1 MRCAFI
7 FPASARGSR
16 DLSCALLPLGLPCL
30 AAALEASGHRTL
42 LIHAGGLGA
51 HESLRAL
58 RRFRPDL
65 VGLSCFTFQRHE
77 TAAWVRRIR
86 SALGR
91 PGPFLVLGGPHASAL
106 PRDILR
112 RWPGVDAVA
121 EGEAETTI
129 LELARSLGA
138 GMAPADIPGLW
149 VRQRGQIAPPPP
161 GRPLADLDRLPST
174 LKPKLDMRGVDRRL
188 QERHRVT
195 GRGCHAGCRFC
206 CAPALWRHAV
216 RRHSVNRIM
225 AEIRALRRRGHAW
238 LSFRDDSFVSDPGW
252 TAELCRRLIDETPD
266 LLWDCQADLCRLDA
280 ELVALMRRAG
290 CVQIQLGVESAD
302 DRVLQAL
309 GKPHRLAHIRRAV
322 EACRRAGM
330 GMSFYLL
337 SGCPREDDSARRA
350 TLELVRS
357 SRPAS
362 LSISR
367 LSLYPG
373 TPLSRHVPPARW
385 FSERRVSF
393 FFREDAAA
401 RRYHRSLLALDRACR
416 SREPYT
422 LAELREAAQR
432 LDGAPAAQLMLAQ
445 AALRQGEFLQAEMA
459 CRRLLREHP
468 RSAWARFC
476 LGEIFLEQRRFA
488 EAAAELER
496 ALRLRP
502 GWREAEEL
510 LCQACRRSVSHP

>member
-7 FPASARGSR
+7 FPAAARGRR
-16 DLSCALLPLGLPCL
+16 DLSCALLPLGLPSL
-30 AAALEASGHRTL
+30 AAALDAAGHRTL
-42 LIHAGGLGA
+42 LIHSGGLGVA
-51 HESLRAL
+51 GTLRAL
-58 RRFRPDL
+58 RRFHPDL
-65 VGLSCFTFQRHE
+65 VGLSCFTYQRHE

-86 SALGR
+86 AALGK
-91 PGPFLVLGGPHASAL
+91 PGPFVVLGGPHASAL
-106 PRDILR
+106 PRAILR

-121 EGEAETTI
+121 EGEAEATI
-129 LELARSLGA
+129 IELARCLGA
-138 GMAPADIPGLW
+138 GMDPVLIPGLW
-149 VRQRGQIAPPPP
+149 VRRWGHIESPPP
-161 GRPLADLDRLPST
+161 RQPLPDLDRLPAT
-174 LKPKLDMRGVDRRL
+174 LQPKLDMRGVDHRL
-188 QERHRVT
+188 QERHRIT
-195 GRGCHAGCRFC
+195 GRGCHGGCRFC

-216 RRHSVNRIM
+216 RRHSVDRIM

-238 LSFRDDSFVSDPGW
+238 LSFRDDSFVSDPAW
-252 TAELCRRLIDETPD
+252 TAELCRRLIDESAD
-266 LLWDCQADLCRLDA
+266 LLWDCQADLRRLDS

-309 GKPHRLAHIRRAV
+309 GKPHRRVHIRRAV

-330 GMSFYLL
+330 WMSFYLL
-337 SGCPREDDSARRA
+337 AGCPREDEAARRD

-362 LSISR
+362 LSVSR

-373 TPLSRHVPPARW
+373 TPLSRHIPPGRW

-401 RRYHRSLLALDRACR
+401 RRYHRALLALDRACR

-422 LAELREAAQR
+422 LAELRAAAER
-432 LDGAPAAQLMLAQ
+432 LDGAPAARLMLAQ
-445 AALRQGEFLQAEMA
+445 AALRQGEYLQAEMS

-468 RSAWARFC
+468 QSAWARFC
-476 LGEIFLEQRRFA
+476 LGETFFEQRRFVD
-488 EAAAELER
+488 AAAELER

-502 GWREAEEL
+502 GWREVLAL
-510 LCQACRRSVSHP
+510 LRRARHRAANV